1 MKDKKKAAEDL
12 FYRIGYGRESRVE
25 RPRNRAVDRSLRR
38 MIGEWNEHSDNDT
51 IINVGDGYYK
61 PRLSVPDE
69 KLECKQYIAQETARA
84 YRVLD
89 KSNLCGRHLK
99 GWISMVNGKKKG
111 KAGELEVA
119 RILRSYGYPCRRGQQ
134 YSGAN
139 GDADVVGLPGIH
151 IEVKRREN
159 LNVYEAIEQ
168 AKRDAAKIGTMPTV
182 MWRKNDHEWLVTMP
196 MEAWM
201 QLYQK
206 AGL

>member
-12 FYRIGYGRESRVE
+12 FCRIGYGRESRVE

-89 KSNLCGRHLK
+89 KIKPMWAAFERMDK
-99 GWISMVNGKKKG
+99 YGKREEEG
-111 KAGELEVA
+111 ESRGAGSGEDFTQ
-119 RILRSYGYPCRRGQQ
+119 LR
-134 YSGAN
+134 
-139 GDADVVGLPGIH
+139 LP
-151 IEVKRREN
+151 
-159 LNVYEAIEQ
+159 L
-168 AKRDAAKIGTMPTV
+168 
-182 MWRKNDHEWLVTMP
+182 
-196 MEAWM
+196 
-201 QLYQK
+201 
-206 AGL
+206 

>member
-1 MKDKKKAAEDL
+1 
-12 FYRIGYGRESRVE
+12 
-25 RPRNRAVDRSLRR
+25 
-38 MIGEWNEHSDNDT
+38 
-51 IINVGDGYYK
+51 
-61 PRLSVPDE
+61 
-69 KLECKQYIAQETARA
+69 
-84 YRVLD
+84 
-89 KSNLCGRHLK
+89 
-99 GWISMVNGKKKG
+99 MVNGKKKG

-134 YSGAN
+134 YAGAN

-182 MWRKNDHEWLVTMP
+182 MWRTNDHEWLVTMP

>member
-89 KSNLCGRHLK
+89 K
-99 GWISMVNGKKKG
+99 KG

-134 YSGAN
+134 YAGAN

-196 MEAWM
+196 MEACM